1 MKTSIRPYLF
11 VATLAVAA
19 TIQSCHQADRSTDI
33 PRTDTV
39 PVALLSL
46 HNSASAV
53 AFEATGTF
61 TTDDETMLSFKSGG
75 VIEKMFV
82 REGDAVRPGQLL
94 ARVHQDEIDA
104 HASQARLAV
113 EKAKRDYDRA
123 SKLYRDSV
131 TTLEQMQ
138 NAQTALSVAQQDLKS
153 IQFNKQYAEIRST
166 SNGYVLARLAQ
177 EGQVVGPGT
186 PVFQVNSA
194 NEGHW
199 ELKVGVSDRQWSM
212 IQIGDTASIRADVF
226 GEQAFP
232 ASVTRKSEGL
242 DPNTG
247 TFSIFLRLAR
257 APKNKL
263 ASGVF
268 ARAEFRKS
276 SKQNAVWNIPYE
288 SLLDGNGKEGYVFV
302 THDNKTAKRVKVSLG
317 GISADQV
324 TVLSGLDSATALI
337 VSGSPYLVD
346 GAPIKVIT
354 QK

>member
-1 MKTSIRPYLF
+1 MKISIRTYFML
-11 VATLAVAA
+11 VALVGAATL
-19 TIQSCHQADRSTDI
+19 QSCHQPDRSTEI
-33 PRTDTV
+33 PHTDTI

-46 HNSASAV
+46 HNAASAITV
-53 AFEATGTF
+53 EATGTF
-61 TTDDETMLSFKSGG
+61 STDDETLLSFKSGG

-138 NAQTALSVAQQDLKS
+138 NAETALRVAQQDLKS

-186 PVFQVNSA
+186 PVFQINGA
-194 NEGHW
+194 NEGNW

-212 IQIGDTASIRADVF
+212 LAIGDTASVRADVF
-226 GEQAFP
+226 GDQVFRAFV
-232 ASVTRKSEGL
+232 SRKSEGL

-247 TFSIFLRLAR
+247 TFSIFLRLEQV
-257 APKNKL
+257 PKNKL

-268 ARAEFRKS
+268 ARAEIRKRA
-276 SKQNAVWNIPYE
+276 KQDAVWNIPYE
-288 SLLDGNGKEGYVFV
+288 ALLDGNGKEGYVFV
-302 THDNKTAKRVKVSLG
+302 TDDHKTAKRVKVSLG
-317 GISADQV
+317 AIAADQV
-324 TVLSGLDSATALI
+324 TVLSGLDGAGALI

-346 GAPIKVIT
+346 GAPIKVVS
-354 QK
+354 KK